1 MPVDSR
7 LAKAACT
14 VIEPRKRERVMRL
27 QFQVKSMFH
36 VPQVTP
42 TLWPYG
48 KVNVR
53 KPSQIQTLIT
63 TNKDDVEDN
72 GLTMLVSKDECF
84 RKRHIRTCFY
94 R

>member
-1 MPVDSR
+1 
-7 LAKAACT
+7 
-14 VIEPRKRERVMRL
+14 
-27 QFQVKSMFH
+27 MFH

-53 KPSQIQTLIT
+53 KPSQVQTLIT

-72 GLTMLVSKDECF
+72 GLTMLVSKDECSE
-84 RKRHIRTCFY
+84 KDIYGHVSISNIQQTKVKV
-94 R
+94 

>member
-1 MPVDSR
+1 
-7 LAKAACT
+7 
-14 VIEPRKRERVMRL
+14 
-27 QFQVKSMFH
+27 MFH

-53 KPSQIQTLIT
+53 KPSQVQTLIT

-84 RKRHIRTCFY
+84 RKKTYTDMFLSLIYNKRK
-94 R
+94 